1 MRKLFKDRALLFALM
16 AIGGFILL
24 LGGCSKKSA
33 DTLSGSGPCDTIS
46 VSYVK
51 DILPIMQS
59 YCYSCHGNGNTAFS
73 NGVVLEGSDSG
84 YKELS
89 SWAAAGYVV
98 GNVTYA
104 SGFIG
109 MPYGKPKLDVCE
121 INKII
126 AWVNQQYP
134 H

>member
-1 MRKLFKDRALLFALM
+1 MVIGVLILM
-16 AIGGFILL
+16 I
-24 LGGCSKKSA
+24 GGCSKKSA
-33 DTLSGSGPCDTIS
+33 DQLTGGGPCDTSS
-46 VSYVK
+46 VSYVR
-51 DILPIMQS
+51 DILPIMQT

-73 NGVVLEGSDSG
+73 NGVLLEGSDSG
-84 YKELS
+84 YMALS
-89 SWAAAGYVV
+89 SWASAGYVI

-109 MPYGKPKLDVCE
+109 MPYGKPKLGACE
-121 INKII
+121 INKIV